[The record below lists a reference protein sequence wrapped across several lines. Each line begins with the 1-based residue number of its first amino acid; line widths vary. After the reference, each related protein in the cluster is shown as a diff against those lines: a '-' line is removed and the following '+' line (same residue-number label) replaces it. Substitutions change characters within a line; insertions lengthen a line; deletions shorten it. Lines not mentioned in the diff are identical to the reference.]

1 MPCKKSE
8 LVTAINSYVS
18 ARSTQDSTLINMAAS
33 LLQNMLDSLA
43 FSAEEDA
50 PETTETAA
58 EEDAE

>member
-18 ARSTQDSTLINMAAS
+18 ARSTQDATLINMAAS

-43 FSAEEDA
+43 FSAEEEASEAIEA
-50 PETTETAA
+50 PAEEAA
-58 EEDAE
+58 E

>member
-18 ARSTQDSTLINMAAS
+18 ARSTQDATLINMAAS
-33 LLQNMLDSLA
+33 LLQNMLDTLT
-43 FSAEEDA
+43 FSAEE
-50 PETTETAA
+50 ETSESVEASV